1 MRYLAPFLKKLFRR
15 SHYITRS
22 IVYIKKDT
30 ENTYNIWY
38 SVNPRPTFQP
48 EKPMNKIYRRHL
60 HAAKASIRSMAASL
74 LIIVA
79 SLLPATT
86 LAVSPYPTLEAK
98 AGRFF
103 NYEEWASAAAMFDL
117 MLEERPTVASTYGR
131 AIVANGMLNQQQEQ
145 TRLTAMALDNHIP
158 FDTIFSNVREWSYH
172 IGQPKLFEN
181 YLLANRS
188 AHPWMQRT
196 INGYLL
202 KYYAFRNNGAR
213 MTEYARIMLE
223 GAPDNIS
230 FLTTLADGLMLTGDY
245 TEGIATYRHILE
257 LDPYNYSTLLILGNW
272 YAGHTPDSD
281 SAEQSILPDKRKAID
296 YLSRAE
302 SLHPTPYVT
311 ALLEKLKK

>member
-1 MRYLAPFLKKLFRR
+1 MSKTNRKHR
-15 SHYITRS
+15 
-22 IVYIKKDT
+22 
-30 ENTYNIWY
+30 
-38 SVNPRPTFQP
+38 Q
-48 EKPMNKIYRRHL
+48 
-60 HAAKASIRSMAASL
+60 AAKASIRSMAASL

-79 SLLPATT
+79 ALFPATAG
-86 LAVSPYPTLEAK
+86 AVSPYPTLEAK

-103 NYEEWASAAAMFDL
+103 NYEEWASAAAIFDL
-117 MLEERPTVASTYGR
+117 MLEERPAVASTYGR
-131 AIVANGMLNQQQEQ
+131 AIVANGMLNQPQEQ
-145 TRLTAMALDNHIP
+145 TRLTTMALDNHIP

-172 IGQPKLFEN
+172 IGQPQLFEN

-245 TEGIATYRHILE
+245 AEGIATYRHILE
-257 LDPYNYSTLLILGNW
+257 LDPSNYSTLLILGNW
-272 YAGHTPDSD
+272 YAGCTSKGNASTGNPSG
-281 SAEQSILPDKRKAID
+281 QSILPDKEKAIG
-296 YLSRAE
+296 YLSRAD

-311 ALLEKLKK
+311 TLLEELRK